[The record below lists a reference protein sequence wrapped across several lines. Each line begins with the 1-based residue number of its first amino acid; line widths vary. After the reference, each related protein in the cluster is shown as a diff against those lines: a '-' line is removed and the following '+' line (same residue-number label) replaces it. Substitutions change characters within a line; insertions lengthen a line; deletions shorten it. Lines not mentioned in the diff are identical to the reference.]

1 MTQLWR
7 SFGYAIPLFLIATII
22 VCAIAIVLVKKKGNE
37 TVVYKNTIIMNI
49 IFPLS
54 IIAIL
59 LITVTPRHIGMEQIR
74 VVNLIPFIG
83 MYKLMTNYVDIM
95 VPIKNILFNI
105 ILFMPFGFTLLWKNH
120 TKLSIYQVTMI
131 GFIFSLLIE
140 FIQYVFPSGRS
151 SDIDDVILNTVG
163 TLLGCLFWNL
173 IYTLFPKFLKTSNK
187 NTNIQNNFR

>member
-7 SFGYAIPLFLIATII
+7 SFEHVVPLFLIATVI
-22 VCAIAIVLVKKKGNE
+22 VCTIAIVLVKKKGNE
-37 TVVYKNTIIMNI
+37 TVAHKNTIIMNI

-59 LITVTPRHIGMEQIR
+59 LITVTPRHTGIGIR
-74 VVNLIPFIG
+74 TVNLIPFIG

-105 ILFMPFGFTLLWKNH
+105 ILFMPFGFALLWKKH

-131 GFIFSLLIE
+131 GFVFSLLIE
-140 FIQYVFPSGRS
+140 FTQYAFPSGRS

-173 IYTLFPKFLKTSNK
+173 IYMLFPKLLKTSNE
-187 NTNIQNNFR
+187 NAIQNNFQ

>member
-7 SFGYAIPLFLIATII
+7 SFGHVVPLFLIATVI
-22 VCAIAIVLVKKKGNE
+22 VCIIAFVLAKKSAKDK
-37 TVVYKNTIIMNI
+37 VIQKNTIFMNI
-49 IFPLS
+49 VFPLS

-59 LITVTPRHIGMEQIR
+59 LITVTPRFTGMEQIR

-105 ILFMPFGFTLLWKNH
+105 ILFMPFDFGLFWKYH
-120 TKLSIYQVTMI
+120 AKLSIYQVTMI
-131 GFIFSLLIE
+131 GFVFSLLIE
-140 FIQYVFPSGRS
+140 FIQYVFPAGRS

-163 TLLGCLFWNL
+163 TLVGCLFWNQM
-173 IYTLFPKFLKTSNK
+173 YKLFPKILKTSNAK
-187 NTNIQNNFR
+187 TTMQNNFQ